1 MLQPPGSQ
9 GEGAARSSECRGAR
23 GERSPRRLGS
33 LFHQPLLPTVTTFGC
48 LPEPPPLEY
57 TEQILESSSRVRAGA
72 GRTGERARP
81 GRKLPPGLAPFF
93 QNKKCLDRSSLSPA
107 GRRSHRAPA
116 TVFVEPR
123 PPQMPPPPQPRGQLA
138 PSSRLP
144 APGSWPWFARR
155 QPALHRSAAA
165 AVAAA
170 NLAEPQQTPGS

>member
-1 MLQPPGSQ
+1 MP
-9 GEGAARSSECRGAR
+9 R

-81 GRKLPPGLAPFF
+81 GRKLPPGLARFF

-138 PSSRLP
+138 PSSQLP